1 VTRNSMGRAPKPAFA
16 IAIAVAIVLG
26 GFAAATAR
34 GGAAA
39 KPTVV
44 IGTKNFTEQY
54 VLGELYKQALAAK
67 GYKVTLKQDI
77 GSSELI
83 DVAFKS
89 GKINFYPE
97 YTGVLV
103 VEIGKQKLPKTAA
116 ATWAAAK
123 AFESAKRNATVLN
136 ATPFSDTDSFGLL
149 TTTAKKLG
157 VKTIPDM
164 KKVKSFSFAG
174 FPECRTRLTCL
185 IGLQKTYGL
194 TQTRFVPLG
203 SISVYTLL
211 DNGTATAG
219 DVFSTDPQ
227 LQGSKYTVLTDT
239 KHIFGFQNV
248 APVVSNQVVAAGGAG
263 FAKIVNAVSATLTV
277 TAMRAMN
284 KAVAIDKQ
292 SPAAV
297 AGAFLKANG
306 LA

>member
-1 VTRNSMGRAPKPAFA
+1 MTHQPRRRIARLPLA
-16 IAIAVAIVLG
+16 IALAAAIVLAT
-26 GFAAATAR
+26 FASVAQ

-39 KPTVV
+39 KPAVT

-54 VLGELYKQALAAK
+54 VLGQLYMQALKAK

-83 DVAFKS
+83 DTAFKS
-89 GKINFYPE
+89 GKINFYAE

-103 VEIGKQKLPKTAA
+103 GDIAKLPLPTTAV
-116 ATWAAAK
+116 ATWKAAK
-123 AFESAKRNATVLN
+123 TFEASKRHATLLQM
-136 ATPFSDTDSFGLL
+136 TPFSDTDSFGML

-164 KKVKSFSFAG
+164 KKVKSFTFAG
-174 FPECRTRLTCL
+174 FPECRTRTTCL

-194 TQTRFVPLG
+194 SQIHFVPLG

-211 DNGTATAG
+211 DKGTVTSG

-227 LQGSKYTVLTDT
+227 LEGSKYTVLTDT

-248 APVVSNQVVAAGGAG
+248 APVVSDKVASAGGAG
-263 FAKIVNAVSATLTV
+263 FASVVNAVSAKLTV
-277 TAMRAMN
+277 AAMRAMN

-292 SPAAV
+292 SPASV

>member
-1 VTRNSMGRAPKPAFA
+1 MTHHTIWRTTRPAFA
-16 IAIAVAIVLG
+16 IAVAAAVVLAA
-26 GFAAATAR
+26 FAAVAR
-34 GGAAA
+34 GGATA
-39 KPTVV
+39 KPAVT

-54 VLGELYKQALAAK
+54 VLGQLYKQALEAK
-67 GYKVTLKQDI
+67 GYKVSLKQDI

-83 DVAFKS
+83 DTAFKS
-89 GKINFYPE
+89 GKINFYAE

-103 VEIGKQKLPKTAA
+103 GDIAKQPLPSSAA

-123 AFESAKRNATVLN
+123 AFESSKRHATLLQM
-136 ATPFSDTDSFGLL
+136 TPFSDTDSFGML

-164 KKVKSFSFAG
+164 QKVKSFTFAG
-174 FPECRTRLTCL
+174 FPECRTRTTCL
-185 IGLQKTYGL
+185 VGLQKTYGL
-194 TQTRFVPLG
+194 TQIRFVPLG

-211 DNGTATAG
+211 DKGTVTSG

-227 LQGSKYTVLTDT
+227 LEGSKYTVLTDT

-248 APVVSNQVVAAGGAG
+248 APVVSNKVASAGGAG
-263 FAKIVNAVSATLTV
+263 LASIVNAVSAKLSV
-277 TAMRAMN
+277 AAMRAMN

-292 SPAAV
+292 SPATV

>member
-1 VTRNSMGRAPKPAFA
+1 MNSQFSWRAPKPVLAGVM
-16 IAIAVAIVLG
+16 AVAIVLA
-26 GFAAATAR
+26 GFAAVATA
-34 GGAAA
+34 GAGA
-39 KPTVV
+39 KPALT

-54 VLGELYKQALAAK
+54 VLGELYKQALEAK
-67 GYKVTLKQDI
+67 GYKVTLKEDI

-83 DVAFKS
+83 DTAFKS

-103 VEIGKQKLPKTAA
+103 ADIAKQPLPKTAA

-123 AFESAKRNATVLN
+123 RFESAKRNATLLKM
-136 ATPFSDTDSFGLL
+136 TPFSDTDSFGML
-149 TTTAKKLG
+149 TKTAKKLG
-157 VKTIPDM
+157 VKTVPDM
-164 KKVKSFSFAG
+164 KKVKSFTFAG
-174 FPECRTRLTCL
+174 FPECRTRSTCL
-185 IGLQKTYGL
+185 VGLQKVYGL
-194 TQTRFVPLG
+194 TQTKFVPLG

-211 DNGTATAG
+211 DKGSVTSG

-227 LQGSKYTVLTDT
+227 LEDHKYTVLTDT

-248 APVVSNQVVAAGGAG
+248 APVVSNKLATAGGAG
-263 FAKIVNAVSATLTV
+263 LASAVNAVSAKLSV
-277 TAMRAMN
+277 AAMRAMN

>member
-1 VTRNSMGRAPKPAFA
+1 MTIRSLRRASRLVF
-16 IAIAVAIVLG
+16 VLAL
-26 GFAAATAR
+26 AAATAL
-34 GGAAA
+34 GALATSAGAADAA
-39 KPTVV
+39 KPSLT

-54 VLGELYKQALAAK
+54 VLGELYKQALEAK
-67 GYKVTLKQDI
+67 GYKVSLKEDI

-83 DVAFKS
+83 DTAFSS

-103 VEIGKQKLPKTAA
+103 ADIAKQPLPKTAA

-123 AFESAKRNATVLN
+123 KFESGKRNATLFKM
-136 ATPFSDTDSFGLL
+136 TPFSDSDSFGLL
-149 TTTAKKLG
+149 TKTAKKLG

-164 KKVKSFSFAG
+164 KKVKSFTFAG
-174 FPECRTRLTCL
+174 FPECRTRSTCL
-185 IGLQKTYGL
+185 VGLKKVYGL
-194 TQTRFVPLG
+194 SQIKFVPLG

-211 DNGTATAG
+211 DKGTVTSG

-227 LQGSKYTVLTDT
+227 LEGSKYTVLTDT
-239 KHIFGFQNV
+239 KHIFGFQNI
-248 APVVSNQVVAAGGAG
+248 APVVSDKLAKAGGSELTNA
-263 FAKIVNAVSATLTV
+263 VDAVSAKLTV
-277 TAMRAMN
+277 DAMRAMN

-306 LA
+306 LT

>member
-1 VTRNSMGRAPKPAFA
+1 MNSQFSWRAPKPVLAGVM
-16 IAIAVAIVLG
+16 AVAIVLA
-26 GFAAATAR
+26 GFAAVATA
-34 GGAAA
+34 GAGA
-39 KPTVV
+39 KPALT

-54 VLGELYKQALAAK
+54 VLGELYKQALEAK
-67 GYKVTLKQDI
+67 GYKVTLKEDI

-83 DVAFKS
+83 DTAFKS

-103 VEIGKQKLPKTAA
+103 ADIAKQPLPKTAA

-123 AFESAKRNATVLN
+123 RFESAKRNATLLKM
-136 ATPFSDTDSFGLL
+136 TPFSDTDSFGML
-149 TTTAKKLG
+149 TKTAKKLG
-157 VKTIPDM
+157 VKTVPDM
-164 KKVKSFSFAG
+164 KKVKSFTFAG
-174 FPECRTRLTCL
+174 FPECRTRSTCL
-185 IGLQKTYGL
+185 VGLQKVYGL
-194 TQTRFVPLG
+194 TQTKFVPLG

-211 DNGTATAG
+211 DKGSVTAG

-227 LQGSKYTVLTDT
+227 LEDHKYTVLSDT

-248 APVVSNQVVAAGGAG
+248 APVLSNKLATAGGAG
-263 FAKIVNAVSATLTV
+263 LASAVNAVSAKLSV
-277 TAMRAMN
+277 AAMRAMN

>member
-1 VTRNSMGRAPKPAFA
+1 MIRKYMPRATHTPFA

-26 GFAAATAR
+26 GFAAAAR
-34 GGAAA
+34 GGAA
-39 KPTVV
+39 KPALT

-54 VLGELYKQALAAK
+54 VLGQLYKQALEAK

-83 DVAFKS
+83 DAAFKS

-103 VEIGKQKLPKTAA
+103 ANIAKQPLPTTAV

-123 AFESAKRNATVLN
+123 KFESGERHATVLN
-136 ATPFSDTDSFGLL
+136 MTPFSDTDSFGLL
-149 TTTAKKLG
+149 TKTAKKLG

-164 KKVKSFSFAG
+164 KKVKAFSFAG
-174 FPECRTRLTCL
+174 YPECRTRITCL
-185 IGLQKTYGL
+185 LSLKRKYGL
-194 TQTRFVPLG
+194 TQARFVPLG

-211 DNGTATAG
+211 DNGTVASG

-227 LQGSKYTVLTDT
+227 LQDPKYTVLTDT

-248 APVVSNQVVAAGGAG
+248 APVVSNTVVAAGGAG
-263 FAKIVNAVSATLTV
+263 FSKVVNAVSAKLTV
-277 TAMRAMN
+277 GSMRAMN

-297 AGAFLKANG
+297 AGTFLKANG